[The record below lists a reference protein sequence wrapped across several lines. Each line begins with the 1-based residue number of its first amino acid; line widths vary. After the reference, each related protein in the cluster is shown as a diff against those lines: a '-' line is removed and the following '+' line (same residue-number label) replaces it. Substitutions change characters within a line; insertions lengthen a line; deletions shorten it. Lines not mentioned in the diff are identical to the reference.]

1 MLIAQFS
8 EVSKSFGSHDVL
20 DKISWQIPEGARVAL
35 VGRNGSGKTTLFR
48 MLAAE
53 MEPDRGTVWRRR
65 GAIVAAMEQEV
76 QVEDRR
82 TLREEAAR
90 GLKHLEELHREYDE
104 VTSRLGTLTE
114 HDPEGKDLLDHYGHL
129 QDRLEREGGYTFEA
143 RVRSVLEGL
152 HFTERDLDRPL
163 AEFSGGQKSRAILA
177 RVLLRDPDLLLL
189 DEPTNHLDLTAIE
202 WLEDFLLNYRG
213 AFVLVSHDRM
223 FVNRLAR
230 DVMEIRNRHLHAFR
244 GNYDDF
250 LKERERRLEEQARKF
265 ELQQEEIER
274 QKDFIRRNIAGQKSR
289 QALSRRK
296 MLERMELLEAPEWPA
311 SSIHMQ
317 LPEPE
322 RSARI
327 VLEARNL
334 GKSFGT
340 TPIFTGVTFQLQRG
354 QKLGLIGPNGIGKT
368 TLVRVLM
375 GEEALSEGTLRVGP
389 GVRMGY
395 VEQEQK
401 RLVGARSVLEE
412 VWSVTPDATENAVR
426 TFLGGFLFRGD
437 DVFKPLSVL
446 SGGEKSRVALAKLVR
461 EGANLLV
468 LDEPTNHLDIESREV
483 IEAALRAFGGT
494 VLVVSH
500 DRYFLDRTVDHILE
514 LQRAGCRLWPGNYS
528 TYAALRARESGTG
541 PVTVSPKKEAAP
553 PPKPKTASEDKALDR
568 AREKRLQREH
578 EKRRRRVQEAES
590 VIARLESKREDLILA
605 MMDPTAGSD
614 AARLG
619 GLQAELDAID
629 AQIVSAILEWERLS
643 LEAQGSPED
652 RN

>member
-1 MLIAQFS
+1 MLIAQLS

-20 DKISWQIPEGARVAL
+20 DNISWQIPEGARVAL

-48 MLAAE
+48 LLSRD

-65 GAIVAAMEQEV
+65 GAVVAAMEQEV
-76 QVEDRR
+76 RIEDRR

-90 GLKHLEELHREYDE
+90 GLEHLEELHREFDA

-114 HDPEGKDLLDHYGHL
+114 DDPEGKDLLDHYGHL

-143 RVRSVLEGL
+143 KVRSVLEGL
-152 HFTERDLDRPL
+152 HFAERDLDRPL

-189 DEPTNHLDLTAIE
+189 DEPTNHLDLAAIE
-202 WLEDFLLNYRG
+202 WLENFLNEYRG

-223 FVNRLAR
+223 FVNRLANE
-230 DVMEIRNRHLHAFR
+230 VMEIRRRHLHTFR

-250 LKERERRLEEQARKF
+250 LLERERRLQEQARKY
-265 ELQQEEIER
+265 EMQHDEIER

-296 MLERMELLEAPEWPA
+296 MLERMEPLEAPEWPA

-317 LPEPE
+317 LPEPA

-327 VLEARNL
+327 VLEAMDL
-334 GKSFGT
+334 AKSFGT
-340 TPIFTGVTFQLQRG
+340 ISVFSGVTFQLLRG

-368 TLVRVLM
+368 TLVRILM
-375 GEEALSEGTLRVGP
+375 GEESPSGGTLRIGP

-401 RLVGARSVLEE
+401 RLLGARSVLDE
-412 VWSVTPDATENAVR
+412 VWSVTPDANENMMR
-426 TFLGGFLFRGD
+426 TFLGGFLFRGE
-437 DVFKPLSVL
+437 DVFKPLNVL

-461 EGANLLV
+461 EGANVLV

-483 IEAALRAFGGT
+483 IEAALAAYGGT

-500 DRYFLDRTVDHILE
+500 DRYFLDRAVDHILE
-514 LQRAGCRLWPGNYS
+514 LRPGGCRLWPGNYS
-528 TYAALRARESGTG
+528 AYASARTRESG
-541 PVTVSPKKEAAP
+541 
-553 PPKPKTASEDKALDR
+553 ALLSGSTRTTNVAHPDR
-568 AREKRLQREH
+568 AEKHQDRLQQKRQSKEE
-578 EKRRRRVQEAES
+578 EKRRRRVDEAES
-590 VIARLESKREDLILA
+590 KIGKMEEERESLQASMADPQIA
-605 MMDPTAGSD
+605 SD
-614 AARLG
+614 AGRLG
-619 GLQAELDAID
+619 KMQAELEALNLKIGLAVKD
-629 AQIVSAILEWERLS
+629 WERLS
-643 LEAQGSPED
+643 LELEGFSSEA
-652 RN
+652 N

>member
-1 MLIAQFS
+1 MLIAQLS

-20 DKISWQIPEGARVAL
+20 DNVSWQIPEGARVAL

-48 MLAAE
+48 LLAGD

-65 GAIVAAMEQEV
+65 GAVVAAMEQEV
-76 QVEDRR
+76 RIEDRR

-90 GLKHLEELHREYDE
+90 GLEHLEELHREYE
-104 VTSRLGTLTE
+104 AVTSKLGGLTE
-114 HDPEGKDLLDHYGHL
+114 DDPEGKDLLDHYGHL
-129 QDRLEREGGYTFEA
+129 QDRLEREGGYTFETK
-143 RVRSVLEGL
+143 VRSVLEGL
-152 HFTERDLDRPL
+152 HFAERDLDRPL

-189 DEPTNHLDLTAIE
+189 DEPTNHLDLAAIE
-202 WLEDFLLNYRG
+202 WLESFLVDYRG

-230 DVMEIRNRHLHAFR
+230 EVMEIRRRHLHAFR

-250 LKERERRLEEQARKF
+250 LVERERRLLDQARKY
-265 ELQQEEIER
+265 EMQQDEIER

-317 LPEPE
+317 LPEPA

-327 VLEARNL
+327 LLEARDL
-334 GKSFGT
+334 AKSFGAI
-340 TPIFTGVTFQLQRG
+340 PAFSGVTFQLLRG

-368 TLVRVLM
+368 TLVRILV
-375 GEEALSEGTLRVGP
+375 GEESQSGGTLRIGP

-401 RLVGARSVLEE
+401 RLVGARSVLDE
-412 VWSVTPDATENAVR
+412 VWSVTPDANENTMR
-426 TFLGGFLFRGD
+426 TFLGGFLFRGE
-437 DVFKPLSVL
+437 DVFKPLNVL

-483 IEAALRAFGGT
+483 IEAALAAFGGT

-500 DRYFLDRTVDHILE
+500 DRYFLDRAVDHILE
-514 LQRAGCRLWPGNYS
+514 LRLGGCRLWPGNYS
-528 TYAALRARESGTG
+528 AYAAARARESGEPPTG
-541 PVTVSPKKEAAP
+541 RTEDIRPVRTEKHQ
-553 PPKPKTASEDKALDR
+553 DR
-568 AREKRLQREH
+568 LEQKRQSREQ
-578 EKRRRRVQEAES
+578 EKRRRRVDEAES
-590 VIARLESKREDLILA
+590 KVGKMEEERESLLLA
-605 MMDPTAGSD
+605 MTDPQIASD
-614 AARLG
+614 AGRLG
-619 GLQAELDAID
+619 ELQAELNVLTVKIGLAIKD
-629 AQIVSAILEWERLS
+629 WERLS
-643 LEAQGSPED
+643 LELEGFSS
-652 RN
+652 

>member
-20 DKISWQIPEGARVAL
+20 DNVSWQIPEGARVAL

-48 MLAAE
+48 MLAGE
-53 MEPDRGTVWRRR
+53 MEPDRGSVWRRR
-65 GAIVAAMEQEV
+65 GAVVAAMEQEV
-76 QVEDRR
+76 QIEDRR

-90 GLKHLEELHREYDE
+90 GLEHLEELHREFE
-104 VTSRLGTLTE
+104 AVTTRLGTLTE
-114 HDPEGKDLLDHYGHL
+114 DDPEGKDLLDHYGHL

-143 RVRSVLEGL
+143 KVRSVLEGL
-152 HFTERDLDRPL
+152 HFAERDLDRPL

-189 DEPTNHLDLTAIE
+189 DEPTNHLDLAAIE
-202 WLEDFLLNYRG
+202 WLENFLLDYRG

-230 DVMEIRNRHLHAFR
+230 EVMEIRHRHLHTFR

-265 ELQQEEIER
+265 EMQQEEIER

-296 MLERMELLEAPEWPA
+296 MLERMELLEEPEWPA

-317 LPEPE
+317 LPDPA

-327 VLEARNL
+327 VLEARDL
-334 GKSFGT
+334 GKSFGA
-340 TPIFTGVTFQLQRG
+340 ISVLKGVTFQLLRG
-354 QKLGLIGPNGIGKT
+354 QKLGLIGPNGVGKT
-368 TLVRVLM
+368 TLVRILV
-375 GEEALSEGTLRVGP
+375 GEEAPSAGTLRIGP
-389 GVRMGY
+389 GVRVGY

-401 RLVGARSVLEE
+401 RLIGARSVLDE
-412 VWSVTPDATENAVR
+412 VWSVTSDATENAMR
-426 TFLGGFLFRGD
+426 TFLGGFLFRGE

-483 IEAALRAFGGT
+483 IEAALAAFTGT

-500 DRYFLDRTVDHILE
+500 DRYFLDRAVDHILE
-514 LQRAGCRLWPGNYS
+514 LHPGGCRMWPGNYS
-528 TYAALRARESGTG
+528 TYAAARARE
-541 PVTVSPKKEAAP
+541 
-553 PPKPKTASEDKALDR
+553 TASPVVEKKQDLRLPKERLDGADKRPDR
-568 AREKRLQREH
+568 LEQKRVTREH
-578 EKRRRRVQEAES
+578 EKLRRRVDEAES
-590 VIARLESKREDLILA
+590 KIGKMEKERESLRLA
-605 MMDPTAGSD
+605 MIDPQIASN

-619 GLQAELDAID
+619 ELQMELNALDIKIGLAIKD
-629 AQIVSAILEWERLS
+629 WERLS
-643 LEAQGSPED
+643 LEIQGFSV
-652 RN
+652 

>member
-20 DKISWQIPEGARVAL
+20 DNVSWQIPEGARVAL

-48 MLAAE
+48 MLAGE
-53 MEPDRGTVWRRR
+53 MEPDRGSVWRRR
-65 GAIVAAMEQEV
+65 GAVVAAMEQEV
-76 QVEDRR
+76 QIEDRR

-90 GLKHLEELHREYDE
+90 GLEHLEELHREFE
-104 VTSRLGTLTE
+104 AVTTRLGTLTE
-114 HDPEGKDLLDHYGHL
+114 DDPEGKDLLDHYGHL

-143 RVRSVLEGL
+143 KVRSVLEGL
-152 HFTERDLDRPL
+152 HFAERDLDRPL

-189 DEPTNHLDLTAIE
+189 DEPTNHLDLAAIE
-202 WLEDFLLNYRG
+202 WLENFLLDYRG

-230 DVMEIRNRHLHAFR
+230 EVMEIRHRHLHTFR

-265 ELQQEEIER
+265 EMQQEEIER

-296 MLERMELLEAPEWPA
+296 MLERMELLEEPEWPA

-317 LPEPE
+317 LPDPA

-327 VLEARNL
+327 VLEARDL
-334 GKSFGT
+334 GKSFGA
-340 TPIFTGVTFQLQRG
+340 ISVLKGVTFQLLRG
-354 QKLGLIGPNGIGKT
+354 QKLGLIGPNGVGKT
-368 TLVRVLM
+368 TLVRILV
-375 GEEALSEGTLRVGP
+375 GEEAPSAGTLRIGP
-389 GVRMGY
+389 GVRVGY

-401 RLVGARSVLEE
+401 RLIGARSVLDE
-412 VWSVTPDATENAVR
+412 VWSVTSDATENAMR
-426 TFLGGFLFRGD
+426 TFLGGFLFRGE

-483 IEAALRAFGGT
+483 IEAALAAFTGT

-500 DRYFLDRTVDHILE
+500 DRYFLDRAVDHILE
-514 LQRAGCRLWPGNYS
+514 LHPGGCRMWPGNYS
-528 TYAALRARESGTG
+528 TYAAAPARETAALVVEKKPDLRLPKERLDGADKR
-541 PVTVSPKKEAAP
+541 PDRLEQKRVT
-553 PPKPKTASEDKALDR
+553 
-568 AREKRLQREH
+568 REH
-578 EKRRRRVQEAES
+578 EKLRRRVDEAES
-590 VIARLESKREDLILA
+590 KIGKMEKERESLRLA
-605 MMDPTAGSD
+605 MIDPQIASN

-619 GLQAELDAID
+619 ELQMELNALDIKIGLAIKD
-629 AQIVSAILEWERLS
+629 WERLS
-643 LEAQGSPED
+643 LEIQGFSV
-652 RN
+652 